1 MKIRSLS
8 PATVIATLALLFAL
22 SGTAVAAGVVTGAQ
36 ILNGSIG
43 SIDVMNES
51 LRTVDVKNG
60 TLLPED
66 FKGKK
71 LPKGPQGAQG
81 AQGPQGAA
89 GPQGPAGPAGP
100 AGPQGQAGL
109 SQVTV
114 VTAESASDSDGSKF
128 VDAHCPAGK
137 RIIGGGATLVG
148 AYGDIALDENTPLN
162 ATTWRAM
169 GFEINA
175 TGSNWSVRSH
185 AICAVVAA

>member
-8 PATVIATLALLFAL
+8 PATVIATIALLFAL
-22 SGTAVAAGVVTGAQ
+22 SGTAVAAGVITGAN
-36 ILNGSIG
+36 ILNGSIA

-71 LPKGPQGAQG
+71 LPAGPKGD
-81 AQGPQGAA
+81 QGPQGPA
-89 GPQGPAGPAGP
+89 GAQGPAGPAGP
-100 AGPQGQAGL
+100 AGPQGAPGL

-114 VTAESASDSDGSKF
+114 VTAESASDSVGGKF

-169 GFEINA
+169 GFEVNA
-175 TGSNWSVRSH
+175 TGANWSVRAH

>member
-1 MKIRSLS
+1 MKIRTLS
-8 PATVIATLALLFAL
+8 PATVIATIALLFSL
-22 SGTAVAAGVVTGAQ
+22 TGTAVAGGLITGAN
-36 ILNGSIG
+36 ILNGSV
-43 SIDVMNES
+43 SSVDVMNES
-51 LRTVDVKNG
+51 LRTVDIRNG

-71 LPKGPQGAQG
+71 FPTGPKGDQGPAGPAGAQG
-81 AQGPQGAA
+81 A
-89 GPQGPAGPAGP
+89 AGPAGP
-100 AGPQGQAGL
+100 AGPQGVAGL

-169 GFEINA
+169 GFEVNA
-175 TGSNWSVRSH
+175 TGANWSVRAH
-185 AICAVVAA
+185 AICAVVGA

>member
-8 PATVIATLALLFAL
+8 PATVIASIALLFAL
-22 SGTAVAAGVVTGAQ
+22 TGTAVAGGLVTGAN
-36 ILNGSIG
+36 ILNGSIA
-43 SIDVMNES
+43 SVDVMNET
-51 LRTVDVKNG
+51 LRTVDIKNG

-81 AQGPQGAA
+81 
-89 GPQGPAGPAGP
+89 PAGPAGP
-100 AGPQGQAGL
+100 AGPQGPAGPAGSQGQPGL

-114 VTAESASDSDGSKF
+114 VTAESASDSVSGKF

-137 RIIGGGATLVG
+137 RVIGGGATLVG
-148 AYGDIALDENTPLN
+148 AYGDIALDENTPVN

-169 GFEINA
+169 GFEVNA
-175 TGSNWSVRSH
+175 TGANWSVRAH

>member
-8 PATVIATLALLFAL
+8 PATVIATIALLFAL

-109 SQVTV
+109 S
-114 VTAESASDSDGSKF
+114 DSDGSTF